1 MLARKTDRL
10 PRQHIVTL
18 AAMAA
23 ALWVAI
29 VLISALWN
37 IHLQHESV
45 IALARTE
52 AHSNLNKDRAFRL
65 WATSQGG
72 VYALK
77 GPHRSTSPALAHMPD
92 RDLNDQFGRELTL
105 VNPATVIREVGER
118 FTDLYGV
125 KTRITGR
132 VYLNPVNKPDAWEL
146 SALSRLESGERQVE
160 EISAIDGKPYLR
172 LMWPMWMEADCM
184 RCHAITGIKVGE
196 LRGATDIAIPLQPY
210 FDTQSIAQQ
219 NIVLSHAAL
228 AFLGLGLIGFSARRS
243 LKMEDVRAAAETDLR
258 RFSLAVEQSASP
270 TMICDPQGHIV
281 YANARFFD
289 VTGYA
294 QEEVIGQMPRLL
306 RSGETPQSVYAEM
319 WQSLLAGKEWRGE
332 FKNRKKNGELFW
344 CMETIACVKDDRGS
358 IHNYV
363 AVLEDISER
372 KFAEETIRHLAYYD
386 ALTELPNRRYF
397 QERLDQALAWSR
409 RGTSRVA
416 LMLMDLDRFKTIND
430 SLGHLVG
437 DSLLKQTAQRLA
449 ERLREGDTVARLGG
463 DEFAM
468 IVTSIDDEQD
478 AGIVAQKLIEA
489 MRPPVRVLEHQ
500 LQISVSIGIAMF
512 PSDSEQSEDLIRYAD
527 IALYQAKEDGRN
539 GYHFYSTSA
548 NRSVQDR
555 LLLENDL
562 RHAVERNEIFLEYQA
577 KVTLSSGS
585 VMGVEALV
593 RWSHP
598 TRGRIPPNEFIPLA
612 EDTGAILSIG
622 DWVLRESCRQM
633 REWDDAGLPPLHMAI
648 NVSAH
653 QLRKPELPDQ
663 IANLIAEFRLDAS
676 RMELEVTESLAM
688 AQGDTALL
696 RLDQLRRLGLGI
708 AIDDF
713 GTGFS
718 SLSRLKR
725 LPVTVLK
732 IDRSF
737 VHDIAENH
745 EDRAIAKAVVT
756 LARTMHLDVVA
767 EGVETEAQA
776 AILRD
781 MDCDMAQGY
790 LFARPLAPQA
800 LAELLQARSHGI

>member
-1 MLARKTDRL
+1 MFTRKTDGL
-10 PRQHIVTL
+10 PRRHIVTL
-18 AAMAA
+18 AVTAA
-23 ALWVAI
+23 VLWVAI
-29 VLISALWN
+29 LLVSAFWN
-37 IHLQHESV
+37 MRSQHESV

-52 AHSNLNKDRAFRL
+52 ALSHLNKDRAFRL

-77 GPHRSTSPALAHMPD
+77 GPNRMVSPVLAHMPD
-92 RDLNDQFGRELTL
+92 RDLVDQFDRELTL

-118 FTDLYGV
+118 FSDLYGV

-132 VYLNPVNKPDAWEL
+132 VYLNPINKPDEWEL
-146 SALSRLESGERQVE
+146 ATLGRLEQGEKQVE
-160 EISAIDGKPYLR
+160 AISTIDGKPYMR
-172 LMWPMWMEADCM
+172 LMRPMWMEADCM

-196 LRGATDIAIPLQPY
+196 LRGATGVAIPLQPY
-210 FDTQSIAQQ
+210 FDTLTGTQQ
-219 NIVLSHAAL
+219 NIAFSHTAL

-243 LKMEDVRAAAETDLR
+243 LKMEDVRAVAEQELR

-281 YANARFFD
+281 YANIRFYD

-294 QEEVIGQMPRLL
+294 PKEVIGQTPRLL
-306 RSGETPQSVYAEM
+306 KSGETPEAVYTEM

-332 FKNRKKNGELFW
+332 FKNRKKNGDLFW
-344 CMETIACVKDDRGS
+344 CMETIACVKDDHGAT
-358 IHNYV
+358 HNYV
-363 AVLEDISER
+363 AVIEDISER

-386 ALTELPNRRYF
+386 ALTDLPNRRYF
-397 QERLDQALAWSR
+397 QERLDQTLAWSR
-409 RGTSRVA
+409 RSAARMV

-430 SLGHLVG
+430 SLGHLAG
-437 DSLLKQTAQRLA
+437 DSLLKQTAQRLT

-468 IVTSIDDEQD
+468 IVTSINDEQD
-478 AGIVAQKLIEA
+478 ASFVAQKLIEA
-489 MRPPVRVLEHQ
+489 MRAPMNVLEHQ
-500 LQISVSIGIAMF
+500 LRVSVSIGIAMF

-527 IALYQAKEDGRN
+527 IALYQAKENGRD
-539 GYHFYSTSA
+539 GYHFFSASA
-548 NRSVQDR
+548 NQSVHDR

-562 RHAVERNEIFLEYQA
+562 RHAVERNEIFLEYQP
-577 KVTLSSGS
+577 KVMLSNGC

-593 RWSHP
+593 RWNHP
-598 TRGRIPPNEFIPLA
+598 TRGRVPPNDFIPLA
-612 EDTGAILSIG
+612 EDTGAILAIG
-622 DWVLRESCRQM
+622 DWVLREGCRQL
-633 REWDDAGLPPLHMAI
+633 RQWDATDLPPLHMAI

-653 QLRKPELPDQ
+653 QLRKPEFPRQ
-663 IANLIAEFRLDAS
+663 IAALIDEFELDPS
-676 RMELEVTESLAM
+676 RIELEVTESLAM
-688 AQGDTALL
+688 AQGDAALS
-696 RLDQLRRLGLGI
+696 RLDQLRQLGLGI

-718 SLSRLKR
+718 SLGRLKR

-737 VHDIAENH
+737 VRGIAEDQ

-767 EGVETEAQA
+767 EGVETEEQA

-800 LAELLQARSHGI
+800 LAELLQAQTA

>member
-1 MLARKTDRL
+1 MLARKTDST
-10 PRQHIVTL
+10 PRRHIVTL
-18 AAMAA
+18 SVTAAV
-23 ALWVAI
+23 LWLAI
-29 VLISALWN
+29 LLVSAFWN
-37 IHLQHESV
+37 MRLQHESV

-52 AHSNLNKDRAFRL
+52 ALSNLNKDRAFRL

-77 GPHRSTSPALAHMPD
+77 GPNRSISPWLAHVPD
-92 RDLNDQFGRELTL
+92 RDLTDQFGRELTL

-118 FTDLYGV
+118 FSDLYGI

-132 VYLNPVNKPDAWEL
+132 VYLNPVNKPDEWEL
-146 SALSRLESGERQVE
+146 ATLGRLEQGEQQVE
-160 EISAIDGKPYLR
+160 EISNIDGKPYMR
-172 LMWPMWMEADCM
+172 LMRPMWMEADCV

-196 LRGATDIAIPLQPY
+196 LRGATGVAIPLQPY
-210 FDTQSIAQQ
+210 FDTLTGTQQ
-219 NIVLSHAAL
+219 NIVFSHTVL

-243 LKMEDVRAAAETDLR
+243 LKMEDVRAAAEQELR

-270 TMICDPQGHIV
+270 TMICDPQGHIL

-294 QEEVIGQMPRLL
+294 QEEVIGQTPRLL
-306 RSGETPQSVYAEM
+306 RSGETPESVYTEM

-332 FKNRKKNGELFW
+332 FKNRKKNGDVFW
-344 CMETIACVKDDRGS
+344 CMETIACVKDDHGTT
-358 IHNYV
+358 HNYV
-363 AVLEDISER
+363 AVIEDISER

-386 ALTELPNRRYF
+386 ALTDLPNRRYF

-409 RGTSRVA
+409 RSAARVA

-430 SLGHLVG
+430 SLGHLAG
-437 DSLLKQTAQRLA
+437 DSLLKQTAQRLT

-468 IVTSIDDEQD
+468 IVTSIDNEQD
-478 AGIVAQKLIEA
+478 ASFVAQKLIEA
-489 MRPPVRVLEHQ
+489 MRAPMHVLEHQ
-500 LQISVSIGIAMF
+500 LRVSASIGIAMF
-512 PSDSEQSEDLIRYAD
+512 PSDSEQSEDLVRYAD
-527 IALYQAKEDGRN
+527 IALYQAKENGRDG
-539 GYHFYSTSA
+539 YQFYSASA
-548 NRSVQDR
+548 NQSVHDR

-562 RHAVERNEIFLEYQA
+562 RHAVERNEIFLEYQP
-577 KVTLSSGS
+577 KVTLSSGL

-593 RWSHP
+593 RWNHP
-598 TRGRIPPNEFIPLA
+598 TRGRIPPNDFIPLA
-612 EDTGAILSIG
+612 EDTGTILAIG
-622 DWVLRESCRQM
+622 DWVLRESCRQL
-633 REWDDAGLPPLHMAI
+633 RQWGDAGLPPLHIAI

-653 QLRKPELPDQ
+653 QLRRPEFPEQ
-663 IANLIAEFRLDAS
+663 IAALILEFGLDPS
-676 RMELEVTESLAM
+676 RIELEVTESLAM
-688 AQGDTALL
+688 AQGDAALSRLDLL
-696 RLDQLRRLGLGI
+696 RQLGLGI

-718 SLSRLKR
+718 SLGRLKR

-737 VHDIAENH
+737 VHGIAENY

-781 MDCDMAQGY
+781 MECDMAQGY

-800 LAELLQARSHGI
+800 VAELLQTQTA